1 MKRRNRAR
9 AAVVFIV
16 AAIGFTAP
24 GAYGAATEP
33 GSAKIVDNAIANSLT
48 GKPGDAANGKK
59 WFADRKLG
67 NCLACHANKDLAEQ
81 PFHGEV
87 GPPVDG
93 VAERYTDAQIRAIL
107 VNSKEVFGNQ
117 TIMPGFYRA
126 DAGARTAKKFKG
138 KTILSAEQVEDV
150 IAYLKTLKE

>member
-1 MKRRNRAR
+1 MKRRNRAC
-9 AAVVFIV
+9 AAVVFVV

-24 GAYGAATEP
+24 GAFGAATEP
-33 GSAKIVDNAIANSLT
+33 GSAKIVDNAIASSLT
-48 GKPGDAANGKK
+48 GKPGDAVNGKK

-67 NCLACHANKDLAEQ
+67 NCLACHVNKDLEKQ

-87 GPPVDG
+87 GPPIDG
-93 VAERYTDAQIRAIL
+93 VADRYDDGQLRAIL
-107 VNSKEVFGNQ
+107 VNSKEVFGEQ

-126 DAGARTAKKFKG
+126 DAGARTAKQFKG

-150 IAYLKTLKE
+150 LAYLKTLKE